1 MELPMHYCGRPPY
14 LGKSTMTVSASI
26 MMTTPTSPGFTF
38 PHPFTGRSTDCL
50 MRTASPEVGFVVVD
64 TMAPFVKSTT
74 PGAGVV
80 VDATAAMPDTVSC
93 ASMVAVM
100 VVDAGTSLLTP
111 LAAAESREAFQ
122 VAANC
127 LMLVASRLKIMDK
140 AWSQSHALA

>member
-1 MELPMHYCGRPPY
+1 
-14 LGKSTMTVSASI
+14 
-26 MMTTPTSPGFTF
+26 
-38 PHPFTGRSTDCL
+38 

-93 ASMVAVM
+93 ASMVAVV